1 MITITDIKD
10 IVAFNEGN
18 HQISHWC
25 LDDFTVRDVQRE
37 DNIVFE
43 EAKQLN
49 YHNLEI
55 REYVNIDMLFEASDD
70 TS

>member
-1 MITITDIKD
+1 M
-10 IVAFNEGN
+10 
-18 HQISHWC
+18 
-25 LDDFTVRDVQRE
+25 RDVQRK

-43 EAKQLN
+43 EAKQFS

-55 REYVNIDMLFEASDD
+55 REYVNIDMLFEASHD

>member
-1 MITITDIKD
+1 M
-10 IVAFNEGN
+10 
-18 HQISHWC
+18 
-25 LDDFTVRDVQRE
+25 RDVQRE